1 MAPMV
6 WGKFHHWCHSSASCH
21 QPCSVVGGNICLSRY
36 SSTMA
41 SQTSLTTKLIVLWGT
56 LHAYCMSL
64 YLAPEYCMSLYL
76 APDARWR
83 RVSAT
88 FKTGSRGVRQLVVC
102 LVILGVSLSTISSN
116 MAGGI
121 LIKFLNDL
129 WSSFRSST
137 IKQSYRPCSTL
148 RPIHG
153 LTQTLLC
160 LLLLLLRLRFRSCW
174 SWTSSLL
181 CCYRR
186 NTSTSCLWGFIV
198 ISSGT
203 HVQRCVLLGG
213 LVQTG
218 GGMKDRPIYI
228 YIRHTI
234 RESCL
239 NRARFISD
247 SCVSYVILTRYVR
260 RIRYIKVIHL
270 WYVKG
275 LLNIRGHT

>member
-1 MAPMV
+1 MAPME
-6 WGKFHHWCHSSASCH
+6 WGKFHRCYHSSASCR
-21 QPCSVVGGNICLSRY
+21 QPCSVVGGDICSSRY

-41 SQTSLTTKLIVLWGT
+41 SQTSFTTKLIVLWGT

-88 FKTGSRGVRQLVVC
+88 FKLGSRGARQLVVC

-116 MAGGI
+116 MTGGI
-121 LIKFLNDL
+121 LIKFWNDL
-129 WSSFRSST
+129 WSSFWSST
-137 IKQSYRPCSTL
+137 IKRSYRPCSTL

-153 LTQTLLC
+153 LTHTRFC

-174 SWTSSLL
+174 SWTSWLL
-181 CCYRR
+181 CCCRR
-186 NTSTSCLWGFIV
+186 NTSTSCLWGFIA

-218 GGMKDRPIYI
+218 GVMKDRPIYI
-228 YIRHTI
+228 SVTPYAN
-234 RESCL
+234 S
-239 NRARFISD
+239 A
-247 SCVSYVILTRYVR
+247 
-260 RIRYIKVIHL
+260 
-270 WYVKG
+270 
-275 LLNIRGHT
+275 

>member
-1 MAPMV
+1 MLAINGPDGV
-6 WGKFHHWCHSSASCH
+6 GEVPPLVPFISQLSPALFSGWRG
-21 QPCSVVGGNICLSRY
+21 PRGGDICSSRY

-56 LHAYCMSL
+56 LHAYCMSLYLAPEYCMSLYLAPEYCMSLYLAPEYCMSL

-121 LIKFLNDL
+121 LIKFWNDL

-137 IKQSYRPCSTL
+137 IKRSYRPCSTL
-148 RPIHG
+148 RLIHG

-174 SWTSSLL
+174 SWTSWLL
-181 CCYRR
+181 CCCKR
-186 NTSTSCLWGFIV
+186 NTSTSRLWGFIV

-228 YIRHTI
+228 SVTPYA
-234 RESCL
+234 
-239 NRARFISD
+239 NRA
-247 SCVSYVILTRYVR
+247 
-260 RIRYIKVIHL
+260 
-270 WYVKG
+270 
-275 LLNIRGHT
+275 

>member
-1 MAPMV
+1 MQATCLPSMAPMV
-6 WGKFHHWCHSSASCH
+6 WGKFHCWYHSSASCR

-64 YLAPEYCMSLYL
+64 YLAP
-76 APDARWR
+76 DARWR

-88 FKTGSRGVRQLVVC
+88 FKTDSRGVRQLVVC

-121 LIKFLNDL
+121 LIKFWNDL

-137 IKQSYRPCSTL
+137 IKRSYRPCSTL

-153 LTQTLLC
+153 LTQTHLC

-174 SWTSSLL
+174 SWTSWLL
-181 CCYRR
+181 CCCRR
-186 NTSTSCLWGFIV
+186 NTSTSRLWGFIV

-228 YIRHTI
+228 SVTPYV
-234 RESCL
+234 
-239 NRARFISD
+239 NRA
-247 SCVSYVILTRYVR
+247 
-260 RIRYIKVIHL
+260 
-270 WYVKG
+270 
-275 LLNIRGHT
+275 